1 MVKHTQTICVEQS
14 TNCLSLFD
22 HFVGLAL
29 IELKLTRLLPM
40 LHYITPENIRKPYDD
55 RQMYGFVFSP
65 WTNVTLTELE
75 IKF

>member
-1 MVKHTQTICVEQS
+1 
-14 TNCLSLFD
+14 
-22 HFVGLAL
+22 
-29 IELKLTRLLPM
+29 M